1 MEKKYLVIIN
11 PASGKDQ
18 PILNILNDEFTKH
31 KIDWDVLITKKFG
44 DAYEFAKKAEGK
56 GYDLVVSYGG
66 DGTLHEIVS
75 ALINSDQTVGIL
87 PGGTGNGFAAGLG
100 ITRNLRE
107 SVQVLC
113 TSKKIIKSDIG
124 RINDKE
130 FFISRMYCG
139 IKESDQTTR
148 EMKDKYGLLAYG
160 ISEVKNRKG
169 RKPIKYKITIDG
181 KVIEEFAYKVY
192 IANSGSTGAKVNL
205 GEFYIND
212 GLLDVFMITPNIDS
226 LESAA
231 QRLLKIKKE
240 KADMYHWRGKVI
252 KFEAETKQ
260 TVWADGEKVADT
272 PVEVRVE
279 KGVIKILVP
288 EINKMEFNRSY
299 V

>member
-1 MEKKYLVIIN
+1 
-11 PASGKDQ
+11 
-18 PILNILNDEFTKH
+18 
-31 KIDWDVLITKKFG
+31 
-44 DAYEFAKKAEGK
+44 
-56 GYDLVVSYGG
+56 
-66 DGTLHEIVS
+66 
-75 ALINSDQTVGIL
+75 
-87 PGGTGNGFAAGLG
+87 
-100 ITRNLRE
+100 
-107 SVQVLC
+107 
-113 TSKKIIKSDIG
+113 
-124 RINDKE
+124 
-130 FFISRMYCG
+130 MYCG